1 MPFLVESS
9 DYNMCSNKKKT
20 RRKRKNSPHGPN
32 DVSCVVWAIIELPL
46 VVPGLLVVVVV
57 VVVLVVL
64 FLLFFV
70 VVVVEFVVVV
80 VVGGGVLSMR
90 WRSPAVTYV

>member
-1 MPFLVESS
+1 MF
-9 DYNMCSNKKKT
+9 SNKKKT
-20 RRKRKNSPHGPN
+20 QRIKKNSLNGPN
-32 DVSCVVWAIIELPL
+32 DATRVVWAIIELA
-46 VVPGLLVVVVV
+46 VVVLGLLVVVVV
-57 VVVLVVL
+57 VVVL

-70 VVVVEFVVVV
+70 VVVVDFIDIV

>member
-1 MPFLVESS
+1 MA
-9 DYNMCSNKKKT
+9 
-20 RRKRKNSPHGPN
+20 
-32 DVSCVVWAIIELPL
+32 VVWAIIELPV
-46 VVPGLLVVVVV
+46 VVPGLLGVVVV

-70 VVVVEFVVVV
+70 VVVVG
-80 VVGGGVLSMR
+80 GGGVLSMR